1 MSEEELTFNF
11 EITGERNFPPVEIV
25 TPKFRGVAKN
35 FFNLPVQILLDLKA
49 AQVEQ
54 TGEEILIL
62 FDAAALS
69 FSEEEFEKLQDL
81 TIKEFLEV
89 ITKWI
94 YWDRNK

>member
-1 MSEEELTFNF
+1 MSEEELTFTF
-11 EITGERNFPPVEIV
+11 EIAGEKNFPPVEVV
-25 TPKFRGVAKN
+25 TRKFRGVAKN

-69 FSEEEFEKLQDL
+69 FSEDDFEKLQDL

-89 ITKWI
+89 ITKWV
-94 YWDRNK
+94 YWDR

>member
-1 MSEEELTFNF
+1 MSNNEPAFNF
-11 EITGERNFPPVEIV
+11 EITEGKNFPPVEIV

-49 AQVEQ
+49 AQVQQ

-69 FSEEEFEKLQDL
+69 FSEDEFEKLQDL

-94 YWDRNK
+94 YWDR

>member
-1 MSEEELTFNF
+1 MSEEEITFNF
-11 EITGERNFPPVEIV
+11 EVTENRNFPPVEII
-25 TPKFRGVAKN
+25 TSKFRGVAKN

-69 FSEEEFEKLQDL
+69 FSEDDFEKLQDL

-89 ITKWI
+89 ISKWV
-94 YWDRNK
+94 YWDR